1 MLHSASFLNSS
12 APGAIRLAVVAVS
25 GWYFAHP
32 QSKYFGVGRVAQD
45 QVADIAARKGMEQA
59 TMERWLGSNLAY
71 EP

>member
-32 QSKYFGVGRVAQD
+32 QAKYFGVGRVAKD
-45 QVADIAARKGMEQA
+45 QIADLARRKGESVEW
-59 TMERWLGSNLAY
+59 MERWLESNLAY
-71 EP
+71 